1 MVELVRAAN
10 KNGSVLII
18 APDENDVEQLVA
30 ALSAAFEKVLTLTSS
45 LNREI
50 RYQNYLQAQRPSSSI
65 VVGTRS
71 AVFAPVG
78 NLKTLIIYKE
88 SSIDHYE
95 IRSPGWNTS
104 TIAQM
109 RSENEGISL
118 IYTGFSP
125 SLNVAYQVD
134 QKKIK
139 YISRRVH
146 VDVQA
151 YYPSEGALLPG
162 RIFSE
167 IKKALNHGAVLFLA
181 PRKGYGNALLCSHC
195 RNVAYCDCGGRL
207 SVASKLEAPTCVH
220 CGVSHSPW
228 KCRFC
233 GRDKQYLA
241 GRGIDR
247 AAEEISRAFPGYPVV
262 ISAGDVIK
270 SSVEAKPSLVL
281 STPGAQPII
290 PGGYQA
296 VVILDAMRFF
306 SHTDING
313 QERARELIFETA
325 SLIQE
330 KGRVLLVLDE
340 VHPIVASV
348 ARWNVAPLLKRELGE
363 REELALPPKVAS
375 AVLVMEALTAPQIA
389 SGLNKALAEGRIP
402 SSTRIYGPTIL
413 PKSQAKIV
421 IHVSH
426 EQWPELG
433 KVLHELQRKRSISKK
448 DLLTL
453 RIDPYSL

>member
-1 MVELVRAAN
+1 
-10 KNGSVLII
+10 
-18 APDENDVEQLVA
+18 
-30 ALSAAFEKVLTLTSS
+30 
-45 LNREI
+45 
-50 RYQNYLQAQRPSSSI
+50 
-65 VVGTRS
+65 
-71 AVFAPVG
+71 
-78 NLKTLIIYKE
+78 
-88 SSIDHYE
+88 
-95 IRSPGWNTS
+95 
-104 TIAQM
+104 
-109 RSENEGISL
+109 
-118 IYTGFSP
+118 
-125 SLNVAYQVD
+125 
-134 QKKIK
+134 
-139 YISRRVH
+139 
-146 VDVQA
+146 
-151 YYPSEGALLPG
+151 
-162 RIFSE
+162 
-167 IKKALNHGAVLFLA
+167 
-181 PRKGYGNALLCSHC
+181 
-195 RNVAYCDCGGRL
+195 
-207 SVASKLEAPTCVH
+207 VH
-220 CGVSHSPW
+220 CGVSHSLW

-270 SSVEAKPSLVL
+270 SSVESKPALVL

-290 PGGYQA
+290 PGGYAA

-330 KGRVLLVLDE
+330 RGRVLIVLDE
-340 VHPIVASV
+340 VHPIVAAV

-375 AVLVMEALTAPQIA
+375 AVLVMEALTAPQIV
-389 SGLNKALAEGRIP
+389 SGLKKALAEGRIP